1 MRRSLFALLLL
12 ASMAT
17 QAQDIIYTPEDSVF
31 VTRTLKKHAGSNKE
45 MGQLLLAIA
54 HEFIGHKYVAG
65 TLEKGIDEP
74 LTVNTK
80 EVDCTTFVEQVLA
93 MAVTTQQGDSNFGK
107 FTENLESI
115 RYRNGKRK
123 GYASRLH
130 YMSMWIADNAQK
142 GFIDEIC
149 TAPYSQKETIAL
161 EFMSKHPG
169 SYKILK
175 DNDSLVTEIAAWEA
189 KINGT
194 EVCRLPKSEL
204 WRTSDALG
212 IKEGDIII
220 LTTNI
225 EGLDAVH
232 VGIAFLHGNEVR
244 LLHASSAAGKVI
256 KEERSLYEYQK
267 GKKNHTGIRVIRA
280 KPMPH

>member
-1 MRRSLFALLLL
+1 MRRTLFALLLL
-12 ASMAT
+12 ASMTT
-17 QAQDIIYTPEDSVF
+17 QAQDIIYATEDSVF
-31 VTRTLKKHAGSNKE
+31 VTNILQKHKGYDKE

-80 EVDCTTFVEQVLA
+80 EVDCTTFVEQVFA

-107 FTENLESI
+107 FTENLETI
-115 RYRNGKRK
+115 RYRNGERK

-130 YMSMWIADNAQK
+130 YMSMWIADNAEK
-142 GFIDEIC
+142 GLIEEIC
-149 TAPYSQKETIAL
+149 TASHCQKDTIAL
-161 EFMSKHPG
+161 GFMSKHPDH
-169 SYKILK
+169 YKLLK
-175 DNDSLVTEIAAWEA
+175 TNDSLVAEITAWEA

-204 WRTSDALG
+204 WRTSDALE

-256 KEERSLYEYQK
+256 KEGRSLYEYQK